1 MSKRILILT
10 FEFPPYRAGI
20 GRYTAQLALGAHK
33 LGCDV
38 TVVAPDF
45 KQQQRED
52 EEDQFPFEVR
62 RFKGTVYTTRQ
73 FPALVQRIRKLV
85 SKESY
90 DIIHAVDWPNCLALT
105 LLNRFKDIPFIAT
118 VYGTEVLGVAGSRQ
132 VRYLSGGKLF
142 VAPSR
147 LLAIS
152 QFTKTLLLSRHS
164 EVDAAKVQVTP
175 LGVDDSFFDPPGGPN
190 GIRTKFNIPPE
201 KKILLTVSRLDERK
215 GHRVVLQSLA
225 SLPADI
231 RSSVA
236 YVATGEA
243 QNPGYLEE
251 LRQLASK
258 VDVPVVFTG
267 MVSENELRSLY
278 ANAYLFCMPG
288 EPNPGKVEGFG
299 LVYLEA
305 AAQGLPSVAS
315 SIGAIPEVV
324 VHDQTGVLVEP
335 MNVPAYSEALTD
347 LLIHPD
353 RTRQLGQKAKERAAT
368 FTWENCVRLSYEL

>member
-33 LGCDV
+33 FGCDV

-45 KQQQRED
+45 KQQQRKD
-52 EEDQFPFEVR
+52 EEDQFAYEVR
-62 RFKGTVYTTRQ
+62 RFKGTVYTASQ

-85 SKESY
+85 NKESY

-105 LLNRFKDIPFIAT
+105 LLNKFRDIPFIAT
-118 VYGTEVLGVAGSRQ
+118 IYGTEVLGVARSRQ

-142 VAPSR
+142 VTPSR

-152 QFTKTLLLSRHS
+152 QFTKSLLLGRHP
-164 EVDAAKVQVTP
+164 EVDADKVQVTP
-175 LGVDDSFFDPPGGPN
+175 LGVDGSFFDPPGGPN
-190 GIRTKFNIPPE
+190 GIRAKFNIPLE

-225 SLPADI
+225 SLPADV

-236 YVATGEA
+236 YVVTGEA
-243 QNPGYLEE
+243 QNPAYLKE
-251 LRQLASK
+251 LRQLASGI
-258 VDVPVVFTG
+258 DVPVVFAG
-267 MVSENELRSLY
+267 LVSENDLRSLY

-288 EPNPGKVEGFG
+288 EPNPGKVEG
-299 LVYLEA
+299 
-305 AAQGLPSVAS
+305 
-315 SIGAIPEVV
+315 
-324 VHDQTGVLVEP
+324 
-335 MNVPAYSEALTD
+335 
-347 LLIHPD
+347 
-353 RTRQLGQKAKERAAT
+353 
-368 FTWENCVRLSYEL
+368 